1 MNIQRRYLAIILASG
16 ILAGCIVP
24 TCLFLAAKPFGAS
37 ETIAA
42 LAERQAKAP
51 ETIFLPF
58 DLRYNGAFKL
68 DRVLQTRP
76 DVLCIS
82 SSRAGT
88 LAAPMFAPYRFY
100 NMSFTAWTTEQ
111 IADMFE
117 RATRDSPPRVVI
129 ISIDY
134 FLFTDD
140 WERGYATTR
149 TQIYGRPWDYLKSS
163 IGDFVRTYLK
173 HPQVFRDY
181 LKAPT
186 PFVGTQ
192 SILGG
197 EGFRSDGSYVYSSGH
212 IADSQ
217 LHNLTAAML
226 VNSMPGAPA
235 MSERQKQPIVRIAKL
250 AQQRGIKLI
259 GVQLPFIRAGVD
271 YLDHNEAYRY
281 YSGVWREF
289 ESEQTREW
297 LKGLGITFFDLGR
310 STVDDDNR
318 NFVDA
323 YHTSELG
330 SLHVMQQLLALPD
343 FRAIFPDIDPAT
355 TARQIEKIEKPNQA
369 GTSNSDLAGGG
380 AQEPRRDP

>member
-1 MNIQRRYLAIILASG
+1 MNIRQRYLATVLASG
-16 ILAGCIVP
+16 VLAGCLVP
-24 TCLFLAAKPFGAS
+24 ACLFLAAKPFGAS
-37 ETIAA
+37 ETLAA
-42 LAERQAKAP
+42 LADRQAKAP
-51 ETIFLPF
+51 ETVFLPF

-68 DRVLQTRP
+68 DRVRQMRP

-88 LAAPMFAPYRFY
+88 LAAPMFAPYRFS

-117 RATRDSPPRVVI
+117 RATRNSPPRVAI

-134 FLFTDD
+134 FLFTED
-140 WERGYATTR
+140 WERGYSGTR
-149 TQIYGRPWDYLKSS
+149 TQIYGHPWNYLKSS
-163 IGDFVRTYLK
+163 IADFVRTYAK
-173 HPQVFRDY
+173 RPQVFRDY
-181 LKAPT
+181 LKSPT
-186 PFVGTQ
+186 PFIGTQ

-235 MSERQKQPIVRIAKL
+235 MSERQKEPLARMARL

-259 GVQLPFIRAGVD
+259 GVQLPYIRAGVN
-271 YLDHNEAYRY
+271 YLDHNEAYRH

-289 ESEQTREW
+289 ESEQTRAW
-297 LKGLGITFFDLGR
+297 LKSLGITFFDLAR
-310 STVDDDNR
+310 STIDDDNQ

-330 SLHVMQQLLALPD
+330 SLRVMQQLLTLPE
-343 FRAIFPDIDPAT
+343 FRAILPDIDPAA
-355 TARQIEKIEKPNQA
+355 TARQIEEIERPSQ
-369 GTSNSDLAGGG
+369 TSTSSSDLSGSG
-380 AQEPRRDP
+380 AHEPRRDP